1 MHVSMGPRVA
11 DPDFSHGRPC
21 FPHSETGHL
30 LTAWPELSGAWAHR
44 TQSKRQ
50 TDKVHR
56 TRFQSQKVTNSKVAL
71 LLKLEKDAA
80 KTSER
85 KIFNKLGSDVI
96 HENTTY

>member
-1 MHVSMGPRVA
+1 MLKIPIWKLCNYE
-11 DPDFSHGRPC
+11 F
-21 FPHSETGHL
+21 FL
-30 LTAWPELSGAWAHR
+30 
-44 TQSKRQ
+44 
-50 TDKVHR
+50 
-56 TRFQSQKVTNSKVAL
+56 VTFKIFYVDAL